1 MPVILRIDGFK
12 FFFFSNEG
20 TEPIHIHVE
29 RSDADA
35 KFWLRPVRLARNN
48 GLKASELSKARRL
61 VEENEKLIEGK
72 WDEFFS
78 KKV

>member
-1 MPVILRIDGFK
+1 MPVILRIEGFK

-20 TEPIHIHVE
+20 TEPIHVHVE
-29 RSDADA
+29 RGSADA
-35 KFWLRPVRLARNN
+35 KFWIGPVRLAKNN

-72 WDEFFS
+72 WHEFFS